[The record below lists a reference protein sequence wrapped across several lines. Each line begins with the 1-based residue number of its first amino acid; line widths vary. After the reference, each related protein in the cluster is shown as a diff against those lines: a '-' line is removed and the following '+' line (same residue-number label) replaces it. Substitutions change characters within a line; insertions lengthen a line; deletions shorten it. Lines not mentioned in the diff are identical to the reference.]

1 MASKTEPLDPA
12 RMLADGRRAFR
23 RTLAA
28 IRAVGRSPS
37 YPVGLTPKEEI
48 WSLHRLRLYRYV
60 PRVPVDQ
67 RQPIPLLLV
76 YAVIT
81 RPFIMDLR
89 PGKSFVEFMLDRGF
103 DVYLI
108 DWGEPG
114 PEDKSITFDDYAGE
128 YLPRAIRRVLA
139 DSGTDQLNLLG
150 YCIGSIIALQYAALN
165 PEGPVRNLVVLTPPV
180 DQSATTDSKFS
191 VWMDERWFDVDRVVD
206 GMGNLPTVWIKTA
219 AQMLKPVANYVG
231 AYVSLWERADDPK
244 AVQSWQAMH
253 RWVHDGID
261 LPAETFRQWVRDYVR
276 GNALLTGEHCVR
288 GRTVDLADVTIPIL
302 SVIAE
307 YDHIVPIAQSLPL
320 ADLVGSEDV
329 QTEILRAGH
338 VGIMSGKHSKDFL
351 WPLVADW
358 YAERSKD

>member
-1 MASKTEPLDPA
+1 MTTDTPDLPQFV
-12 RMLADGRRAFR
+12 ADGKRAFN

-28 IRAVGRSPS
+28 IRAVTQSSS

-48 WSLHRLRLYRYV
+48 WSLHRLRLYRYT
-60 PRVPVDQ
+60 PRVPVEQ
-67 RQPIPLLLV
+67 RQPIPILLV
-76 YAVIT
+76 YAIIT

-114 PEDKSITFDDYAGE
+114 PEDETTVFDDYAGE

-139 DSGTDQLNLLG
+139 DSGADQLNLLG
-150 YCIGSIIALQYAALN
+150 YCIGSVIALQYAALN

-180 DQSATTDSKFS
+180 DQSQETDSKFG
-191 VWMDERWFDVDRVVD
+191 VWLDERWFDVDRVVD
-206 GMGNLPTVWIKTA
+206 GMGNLPNIWIETA

-231 AYVSLWERADDPK
+231 AYVSLWERAEDPQ
-244 AVQSWQAMH
+244 AVKSWQAMH
-253 RWVHDGID
+253 RWVHDGVD

-276 GNALLTGEHCVR
+276 GNALLEGNHTVR
-288 GRTVDLADVTIPIL
+288 GRPIDLGRITIPIL
-302 SVIAE
+302 SVLAE
-307 YDHIVPIAQSLPL
+307 YDHIVPTAQSLPL
-320 ADLVGSEDV
+320 PDLVGSDDV
-329 QTEILRAGH
+329 QVEILPAGH
-338 VGIMSGKHSKDFL
+338 IGIMSGKHSKEFL

-358 YAERSKD
+358 LTERSEL

>member
-1 MASKTEPLDPA
+1 MASRTDPFDPL
-12 RMLADGRRAFR
+12 RILADGRRAFN

-28 IRAVGRSPS
+28 IRAVGKSPS

-67 RQPIPLLLV
+67 RQPIPILLV

-114 PEDKSITFDDYAGE
+114 PEDKSIAFDDYAGE

-139 DSGTDQLNLLG
+139 DSGADQLNLLG
-150 YCIGSIIALQYAALN
+150 YCIGSIIALQYVALN
-165 PEGPVRNLVVLTPPV
+165 PEGPVRNLVVLTAPV
-180 DQSATTDSKFS
+180 DQSAATDSKFS
-191 VWMDERWFDVDRVVD
+191 VWLDERWFDVDRVVD

-288 GRTVDLADVTIPIL
+288 GRTVDLSRITIPIL
-302 SVIAE
+302 NVLAE

-320 ADLVGSEDV
+320 ADLVGSTDV
-329 QTEILRAGH
+329 QTEVLKAGH

-358 YAERSKD
+358 YSERSKS

>member
-1 MASKTEPLDPA
+1 MASKTDPPD
-12 RMLADGRRAFR
+12 LGQYLSDGRRAFAR
-23 RTLAA
+23 ARAA
-28 IRAVGRSPS
+28 IRAVSQSSS

-60 PRVPVDQ
+60 PRVPVEE
-67 RQPIPLLLV
+67 RQAIPLLLV
-76 YAVIT
+76 YAIIT

-103 DVYLI
+103 DIYLI

-114 PEDKSITFDDYAGE
+114 PEDETTSFDDYASE

-139 DSGTDQLNLLG
+139 DADVDQLNVLG

-165 PEGPVRNLVVLTPPV
+165 PDGPLRNLAVLTAPV
-180 DQSATTDSKFS
+180 DHSAATDSKFS
-191 VWMDERWFDVDRVVD
+191 VWLDERWFDLDRVVD
-206 GMGNLPTVWIKTA
+206 GMGNLPTVWIETA

-231 AYVSLWERADDPK
+231 AYVSLWERAEDPK

-276 GNALLTGEHCVR
+276 GNALLTGEHVVR
-288 GRTVDLADVTIPIL
+288 GRTIDLKEITIPIL
-302 SVIAE
+302 NVLAE
-307 YDHIVPIAQSLPL
+307 FDHIVPTAQSLPL

-329 QTEILRAGH
+329 QTEVLRAGH
-338 VGIMSGKHSKDFL
+338 VGIMSGKHSKSFL

-358 YAERSKD
+358 FADRSGD